1 MLYQKSWARAWLGL
15 GLVWFLAAIA
25 LAPSN
30 KVYQQGW
37 CCSCGCRRW
46 SWPGRRGRAGASLEA
61 PAGAVGERAAAVGL
75 ERLSLAWSSAE
86 DDGREIKRLL
96 YILVFLLAFPLLA
109 QLGLG
114 RIRQLLLLGSALLA
128 IAALVSII
136 KFYGLQRA
144 PC

>member
-1 MLYQKSWARAWLGL
+1 VAADAGL
-15 GLVWFLAAIA
+15 GLVGPDVLVQAWRA
-25 LAPSN
+25 S
-30 KVYQQGW
+30 
-37 CCSCGCRRW
+37 RRC
-46 SWPGRRGRAGASLEA
+46 
-61 PAGAVGERAAAVGL
+61 GERAAAVGL

-136 KFYGLQRA
+136 KFYGLQRM